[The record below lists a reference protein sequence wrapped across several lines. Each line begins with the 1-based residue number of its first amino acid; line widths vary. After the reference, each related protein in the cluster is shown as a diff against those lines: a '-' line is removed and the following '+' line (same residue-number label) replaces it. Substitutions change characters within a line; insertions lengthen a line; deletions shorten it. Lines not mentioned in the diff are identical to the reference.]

1 MSHLLLL
8 LAIIPLSCFNLTTT
22 FNAKRRW
29 MLTGITIGMV
39 IAPVSLALIKFSYI
53 PVIGKLIGLIGLVT
67 NLIHGSVGYFGLMTI
82 GIMEPGAVIAGPE
95 LLLINMVNAVVWASY
110 YGIIG
115 YNIDNKNTAVVANL
129 HPLQSCNISQRK
141 NAA

>member
-8 LAIIPLSCFNLTTT
+8 LAIIPLSCFNLASI
-22 FNAKRRW
+22 FKAKHRW
-29 MLTGITIGMV
+29 MLTGISMGFV

-53 PVIGKLIGLIGLVT
+53 PIIGKLVGLIGLIT

-82 GIMEPGAVIAGPE
+82 GVMEPGTTLAGSD
-95 LLLINMVNAVVWASY
+95 LLIINLVNAIIWATY

-115 YNIDNKNTAVVANL
+115 YNIDNKTAEAVSSVRKL
-129 HPLQSCNISQRK
+129 RVHNIHETKS
-141 NAA
+141 AA

>member
-8 LAIIPLSCFNLTTT
+8 LAIIPLSCFNLATT
-22 FNAKRRW
+22 FKAKNRW
-29 MLTGITIGMV
+29 MFTGATMGLV

-53 PVIGKLIGLIGLVT
+53 PVIGKLIGLIGLIT

-82 GIMEPGAVIAGPE
+82 GLMEPGTALSGSN
-95 LLLINMVNAVVWASY
+95 LLIINMVNAVIWASY

-115 YNIDNKNTAVVANL
+115 YNIDHPKKADSPSMGKLHSRKIQETKSTA
-129 HPLQSCNISQRK
+129 
-141 NAA
+141 